1 MIAVSAWVMALA
13 ALRDRMALAMTFVL
27 PAVLFLIFAAIFAGA
42 TGKDLKLKVGLL
54 DLAHTSATERFAA
67 ALSAEKTLRIAPYQ
81 GADVAPLV
89 QAVARGAVDVGIALR
104 GDLER
109 RPEAGP
115 PPILVIEDAARPLAA
130 AIALGQTQRT
140 LNEKLPEVAL
150 ARILADVEASGAIE
164 PEERDVLNDAFRK
177 QAADQSGKGFSFAR
191 VAETEIVNGAGG
203 NANVLYYA
211 GGVIAIFLLFSATHG
226 GLTILDERASG
237 VAERLRLARG
247 GMAATVAGKFVY
259 LCGQGVVQ
267 AAIVYLVAYVA
278 FGASVG
284 LDRLWIWGP
293 TCLFASAAAAGLG
306 LAMASAC
313 KTRKQ
318 AENATT
324 FLVLLIS
331 AAGGSMV
338 PRYLMPPWLQAVAY
352 ATPNAWIIDA
362 FEQSVRAGWS
372 VQNLW
377 QPWGVLIGCAAGGV
391 LVATL
396 FAIRRAR
403 Y

>member
-1 MIAVSAWVMALA
+1 LILVSAWVMALA

-27 PAVLFLIFAAIFAGA
+27 PAVLFLVFAAIFAGA
-42 TGKDLKLKVGLL
+42 TGKDLKLKIGLI
-54 DLAHTSATERFAA
+54 DLAHTPSTARFVA
-67 ALSAEKTLRIAPYQ
+67 ALQAETTVRIVAYE
-81 GADVAPLV
+81 GSTEAPLV
-89 QAVARGAVDVGIALR
+89 DAVARGAVDVGVALR

-115 PPILVIEDAARPLAA
+115 PPILVVEDAARPLAA
-130 AIALGQTQRT
+130 TIALGQTQRI
-140 LNEKLPEVAL
+140 LSEKLPDVTL

-164 PEERDVLNDAFRK
+164 REERDVLDDAFRK
-177 QAADQSGKGFSFAR
+177 QASDQSGKAFSFAR
-191 VAETEIVNGAGG
+191 IAETTTINAVGG

-211 GGVIAIFLLFSATHG
+211 GAVIAIFLLFSAAHG

-237 VAERLRLARG
+237 VAERLRLTRG
-247 GMAATVAGKFVY
+247 GMTATIAGKFLF

-267 AAIVYLVAYVA
+267 AGIVYLVAYLA
-278 FGASVG
+278 FGASVSP
-284 LDRLWIWGP
+284 DRLWLWGL

-306 LAMASAC
+306 LAMASVCA
-313 KTRKQ
+313 TRKQ

-331 AAGGSMV
+331 AVGGSMV
-338 PRYLMPPWLQAVAY
+338 PRYLMPPWLQALAF

-362 FEQSVRAGWS
+362 FEQSVRAGWGFE
-372 VQNLW
+372 NLLA
-377 QPWGVLIGCAAGGV
+377 PWRVLIGCAAGG
-391 LVATL
+391 LLIATV